1 MTNQELIRKILL
13 RINKMKLLILFGG
26 IVFAVALFLF
36 AKSKP
41 TIYTAKS
48 SLFPLTSGP
57 DKSSTNSKLAELIGA
72 GGGNTKSLTDDAN
85 VNIEEVAKS
94 KKTRIGVVS
103 EKVASLQ
110 NKTVAQ
116 LLIEQSNQYKIP
128 FTEAIK
134 IPNNDSDLYSIGAEL
149 IKTDYTAKFNKNSL
163 LEITFTSKNPAL
175 LQPVTY
181 IITNK
186 ISEFYKELKIKK
198 AKSDFEF
205 LQAKVDSFNRVLRS
219 FDKQSINMD
228 NTTLFVHPSKLKF
241 TIPKENLEN
250 EKILVTAQRNS
261 AVYNREEA
269 LLRLEKITPIIEIL
283 DKPTPPYDIQKSSKL
298 MYSISGFV
306 LGCLLTTFLFIIGLL
321 FKYSNAVVQK
331 TISEKL
337 AEPVAI

>member
-1 MTNQELIRKILL
+1 MTNQELTRKILL

-26 IVFAVALFLF
+26 VVFAVALFLF

-57 DKSSTNSKLAELIGA
+57 DKNSTNSKLAELIGA
-72 GGGNTKSLTDDAN
+72 GGNTKSLTDDAN

-110 NKTVAQ
+110 NKSVAQ
-116 LLIEQSNQYKIP
+116 LLVEQSNQYRIP
-128 FTEAIK
+128 FTEEIK
-134 IPNNDSDLYSIGAEL
+134 LPKNDSDLYSIGAEL

-163 LEITFTSKNPAL
+163 LEITFTSKNPEL

-198 AKSDFEF
+198 AKVDFEF
-205 LQAKVDSFNRVLRS
+205 LQAKVDSFNRVLRTY
-219 FDKQSINMD
+219 DRQSINMD

-250 EKILVTAQRNS
+250 EKILVTVQRNS

-283 DKPTPPYDIQKSSKL
+283 DKPTPPYDVQKSSKL
-298 MYSISGFV
+298 IYSIIGFV
-306 LGCLLTTFLFIIGLL
+306 FGCLFVIFFLVIGLL
-321 FKYSNAVVQK
+321 FKYTNTKVQK

-337 AEPVAI
+337 AEPLAV